1 MIRTDVE
8 EPHGFR
14 HVTIAVG
21 DLVLLA
27 HGAKLAFLGR
37 ASPNWS
43 REAGLENSF
52 VKEGPRPASRGTGW
66 LCRPQI
72 GETRKSFDYGPLFR
86 GEPVSAG
93 VIRLAKKQSL
103 SPRC

>member
-37 ASPNWS
+37 ASLNWF
-43 REAGLENSF
+43 REAGREKQLLSKKAAAGESRYWLVVSTADRGNQ
-52 VKEGPRPASRGTGW
+52 KE
-66 LCRPQI
+66 
-72 GETRKSFDYGPLFR
+72 F
-86 GEPVSAG
+86 
-93 VIRLAKKQSL
+93 
-103 SPRC
+103 